1 MDQRNRSH
9 RALLAATLAAGL
21 AMVGACSSG
30 RAASNPPTNRTS
42 SPASSSAHT
51 TWLCRPG
58 LADDPCTSSTAATV
72 VTATGATSAQPVVP
86 PGTPPID
93 CFYVYPTVSAQP
105 TINAN
110 LNIDPEIRAIA
121 VVQASRFAPQ
131 CRIFAPVY
139 RQVTLRGAVGGGDP
153 QHPSGSGQ
161 AAAALAYSD
170 VKAAWEDY
178 LAHDN
183 NGRGF
188 VLIGHSQGSGH
199 LIQLI
204 KEDIDPNPAVRSR
217 LVSAILLGG
226 NVKVPVGKDVGGDFQ
241 NIPACRR
248 PDQTGCVV
256 AYSSFLNTPPPD
268 SLFGRVPGNP
278 ALQVLCTNPANL
290 AGGSATLQPYFS
302 TTPFPGPIGAVSG
315 KVPTAPTPWITTPGL
330 YKAQCQILAGANV
343 LHVQPIITP
352 GDKRTLVTESAGAT
366 LGLHLFDMSI
376 AYGNLVDLV
385 GSEGL
390 AYQHHP

>member
-1 MDQRNRSH
+1 MKRSLVP
-9 RALLAATLAAGL
+9 AVLVAGL
-21 AMVGACSSG
+21 ALLSACSSG
-30 RAASNPPTNRTS
+30 
-42 SPASSSAHT
+42 SPASSGPPTTQAPTSHT

-58 LADDPCTSSTAATV
+58 LADNPCLSSETTTV
-72 VTATGATSAQPVVP
+72 VAANGSTSTQAAASS
-86 PGTPPID
+86 GTPPID
-93 CFYVYPTVSAQP
+93 CFYVYPTVSGQA

-121 VVQASRFAPQ
+121 VAQASRFAPN

-153 QHPSGSGQ
+153 QHPAGSGQ

-170 VKAAWEDY
+170 VRAAWEDY

-204 KEDIDPNPAVRSR
+204 KNEIDGNAAVRAH

-226 NVKVPVGKDVGGDFQ
+226 NVAVPVGKDVGGSFQ

-248 PDQTGCVV
+248 TDQTGCVV
-256 AYSSFLNTPPPD
+256 AYSSFLNTPPAD
-268 SLFGRVPGNP
+268 SLFGRVPNNP

-290 AGGSATLQPYFS
+290 AAGGSGTLQPYFQ
-302 TTPFPGPIGAVSG
+302 TTPFPGQIGMVSD
-315 KVPTAPTPWITTPGL
+315 KPPSAPTPWVTTPDL
-330 YKAQCQILAGANV
+330 YGAQCQTLAGATV
-343 LHVQPIITP
+343 LHVQPITP
-352 GDKRTLVTESAGAT
+352 GDKRALLTESAGPT
-366 LGLHLFDMSI
+366 LGLHLYDVNV
-376 AYGNLVDLV
+376 AYGNLVSLV
-385 GSEGL
+385 GSQST
-390 AYQHHP
+390 AYQHK